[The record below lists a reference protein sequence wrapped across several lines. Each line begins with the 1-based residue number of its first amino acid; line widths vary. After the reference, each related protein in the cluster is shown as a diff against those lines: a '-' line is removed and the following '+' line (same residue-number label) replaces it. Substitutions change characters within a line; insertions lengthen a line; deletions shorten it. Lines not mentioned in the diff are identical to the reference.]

1 MGGEYKYGQEGKKI
15 IFQDS
20 DKRHADLRI
29 RLRHDGL
36 TQIQFFQA
44 MITGYIE
51 NDPRIIDFVTSVKLE
66 LAKQG
71 KKRINKTR
79 DLIKQGEELKKLFN
93 LEEEE
98 TRELFDMIAEE
109 FPDL

>member
-1 MGGEYKYGQEGKKI
+1 M
-15 IFQDS
+15 
-20 DKRHADLRI
+20 
-29 RLRHDGL
+29 RHDGL

-66 LAKQG
+66 LARQG

-98 TRELFDMIAEE
+98 TKELFDMIAEE